1 MFPMV
6 HTVSTSNR
14 RIDLFSLA
22 EAVRSVV
29 TVGNRSA
36 STVFSVKGTTSA
48 LTIHY
53 RNAAGPIRS
62 RERVL
67 VAQGRVNLPQ
77 GADAAVP
84 RQLIKLLVGLIASH
98 GQALPPSPRT
108 SILWKIRFL
117 LSIHNHMAFPMKW
130 IPGSN
135 SWKVARCSARPPHR
149 MRLSRLSLQLRNTL

>member
-6 HTVSTSNR
+6 HTVSISNR

-36 STVFSVKGTTSA
+36 STVFSVKGTTSV
-48 LTIHY
+48 LTILY
-53 RNAAGPIRS
+53 RNAAGLIRS

-67 VAQGRVNLPQ
+67 VVQGRVNLPQ
-77 GADAAVP
+77 GAGAVVP
-84 RQLIKLLVGLIASH
+84 RQLIKLLVGLMAKAS
-98 GQALPPSPRT
+98 PPSPQT
-108 SILWKIRFL
+108 SIPRKIRFR
-117 LSIHNHMAFPMKW
+117 LSIHNHMAFSMKW

-149 MRLSRLSLQLRNTL
+149 MR